1 LETEASQRIYTA
13 SVPWWRRTKWEATFA
28 FLVFISP
35 MIIGLAVFTFTPIVW
50 GLLIS
55 FSEARNT
62 VSIGNWIGW
71 DNYHAVLS
79 DPQFRRSLRTIIVF
93 SILIVPITFFIAL
106 GIAVLVNSVSFG
118 RAFFRSVFFI
128 PTAISYVIASVVWK
142 MGIFSGI
149 PSGFA
154 NMVIYWFGNDN
165 VIAWIGE
172 THPPYYWLV
181 LVSLRV
187 WLQVGFYMIIF
198 LAGIQEIDRSLY
210 EAAYVDGGKPGWKT
224 FWTITFP
231 LLRNTSIAVL
241 LLNFIAAFQAFD
253 EFINLLSG
261 AGSTANLSLARPP
274 LVYLYQVAI
283 AQQDYGR
290 GSAGAFILTAIIIAV
305 TLVQGRLFGFGRRS

>member
-1 LETEASQRIYTA
+1 
-13 SVPWWRRTKWEATFA
+13 
-28 FLVFISP
+28 
-35 MIIGLAVFTFTPIVW
+35 MIIGLAVFTFLPIVW

-55 FSEARNT
+55 FSAARNT
-62 VSIGNWIGW
+62 VSIGHWIGW
-71 DNYHAVLS
+71 DNYSAVLG
-79 DPQFRRSLRTIIVF
+79 DPQFRRSLRTIVVF
-93 SILIVPITFFIAL
+93 AIFIVPITFFISL
-106 GIAVLVNSVSFG
+106 GIAVLVNSVKFG
-118 RAFFRSVFFI
+118 SAFFRSVFFI
-128 PTAISYVIASVVWK
+128 PTAISYVIASVIWK

-172 THPPYYWLV
+172 TNPPYYWLV

-198 LAGIQEIDRSLY
+198 LAGLQEIDKSLY

-253 EFINLLSG
+253 EFINILSA

-290 GSAGAFILTAIIIAV
+290 GSAGAFILTAIIIIV
-305 TLVQGRLFGFGRRS
+305 TLIQGRIFGFGQRQ

>member
-1 LETEASQRIYTA
+1 
-13 SVPWWRRTKWEATFA
+13 
-28 FLVFISP
+28 
-35 MIIGLAVFTFTPIVW
+35 MIIGLGVFTFLPIVW

-55 FSEARNT
+55 FSDARNT

-93 SILIVPITFFIAL
+93 TIFIVPITFFISL
-106 GIAVLVNSVSFG
+106 GIAVLVNSVKFG
-118 RAFFRSVFFI
+118 SAFFRSVFFI
-128 PTAISYVIASVVWK
+128 PTAISYVIASVIWK
-142 MGIFSGI
+142 MGIFSGV

-154 NMVIYWFGNDN
+154 NMVIYWFGSDN

-172 THPPYYWLV
+172 TSPPYYWLV

-198 LAGIQEIDRSLY
+198 LAGLQEIDKSLY

-253 EFINLLSG
+253 EFINILSA

-305 TLVQGRLFGFGRRS
+305 TLIQGRLFGFGRRS

>member
-1 LETEASQRIYTA
+1 LETKASSPIYTA
-13 SVPWWRRTKWEATFA
+13 TVPWWRRTKWEATFA

-62 VSIGNWIGW
+62 VSIGTWIGW

-79 DPQFRRSLRTIIVF
+79 DPQFRRSLRTIVIF
-93 SILIVPITFFIAL
+93 AIFIVPITFFIAL
-106 GIAVLVNSVSFG
+106 GIAVLVNSINIG
-118 RAFFRSVFFI
+118 RSFFRSVFFI
-128 PTAISYVIASVVWK
+128 PTAISYVIASVIWK
-142 MGIFSGI
+142 MGIFSGV

-172 THPPYYWLV
+172 TNPPYYWLV

-198 LAGIQEIDRSLY
+198 LAGLQEIDKSLY

-253 EFINLLSG
+253 EFINILSG

-283 AQQDYGR
+283 SQQDYGR
-290 GSAGAFILTAIIIAV
+290 GSAGAFILTAIIIAI
-305 TLVQGRLFGFGRRS
+305 TLIQGRLFGFGRRS